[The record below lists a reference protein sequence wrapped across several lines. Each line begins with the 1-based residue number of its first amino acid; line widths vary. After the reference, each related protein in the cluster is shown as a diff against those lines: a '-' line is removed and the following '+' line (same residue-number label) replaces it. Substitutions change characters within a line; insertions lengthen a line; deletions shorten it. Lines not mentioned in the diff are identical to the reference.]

1 MTINLYE
8 GCTYQVFSKLLIHT
22 KPKRT
27 VIACYEGDFVKET
40 DKFLCFKGFRIK
52 KDRVLK
58 IKAMIK
64 VV

>member
-27 VIACYEGDFVKET
+27 VIACYEGEFVKET
-40 DKFLCFKGFRIK
+40 DKFLCFKGFRVK

>member
-8 GCTYQVFSKLLIHT
+8 GGTYQVFSKLLIHT

-64 VV
+64 VM

>member
-40 DKFLCFKGFRIK
+40 DKILCFKGFRIK

>member
-8 GCTYQVFSKLLIHT
+8 GCTYQVFIKLLIHT